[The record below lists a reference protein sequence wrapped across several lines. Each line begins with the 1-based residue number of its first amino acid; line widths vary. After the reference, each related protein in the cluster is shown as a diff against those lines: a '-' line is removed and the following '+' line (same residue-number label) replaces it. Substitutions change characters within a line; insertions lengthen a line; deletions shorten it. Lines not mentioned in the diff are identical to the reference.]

1 MNLADLFSAEKCLP
15 ELHLNFKDLHSD
27 LQRND
32 GIHIENVKYQGD
44 GTAYFDGKAVA
55 NMNTFSNADWGPEVS
70 MFVRFKP
77 EGKGRRQGLIHNS
90 GELDDF

>member
-1 MNLADLFSAEKCLP
+1 
-15 ELHLNFKDLHSD
+15 
-27 LQRND
+27 
-32 GIHIENVKYQGD
+32 
-44 GTAYFDGKAVA
+44 
-55 NMNTFSNADWGPEVS
+55 MNTFSNADWGPEVS